1 MGRFLT
7 TTSEIHLCW
16 IFIVLL
22 SIYIYIYIS
31 FKRIESNKTMDI
43 DEVQYLSENEF
54 ISVVPNFKHPEIHL
68 IRGSVGPFL
77 PLVPLQVP
85 MWMVCYFSLSLFFLF
100 L

>member
-1 MGRFLT
+1 
-7 TTSEIHLCW
+7 
-16 IFIVLL
+16 
-22 SIYIYIYIS
+22 
-31 FKRIESNKTMDI
+31 MDI

-85 MWMVCYFSLSLFFLF
+85 MWMVCHLFIPLLFFEIF
-100 L
+100 FFYII

>member
-1 MGRFLT
+1 MSMLDNRIYL
-7 TTSEIHLCW
+7 
-16 IFIVLL
+16 LL
-22 SIYIYIYIS
+22 SR
-31 FKRIESNKTMDI
+31 KRIQSNKTMDI

-85 MWMVCYFSLSLFFLF
+85 MWMVCYQLFVLKN
-100 L
+100 

>member
-1 MGRFLT
+1 MKRQ
-7 TTSEIHLCW
+7 IYRCNR
-16 IFIVLL
+16 IFICLF
-22 SIYIYIYIS
+22 IQENQKKKEK
-31 FKRIESNKTMDI
+31 KRDMDI

-85 MWMVCYFSLSLFFLF
+85 MWMVCEN
-100 L
+100 

>member
-1 MGRFLT
+1 MLDNRIYL
-7 TTSEIHLCW
+7 
-16 IFIVLL
+16 LL
-22 SIYIYIYIS
+22 SHAR
-31 FKRIESNKTMDI
+31 KRRIQSNKTMDI

-85 MWMVCYFSLSLFFLF
+85 MWMVCYQLFVLKN
-100 L
+100 